1 MQKSPQE
8 IVIESA
14 LSKRKPLEAST
25 LEATDSTGEE
35 DEIIIDEKTSISEV
49 PEPKAPGKEFKEKTR
64 DRMDSLTKMLL
75 ADTEEDY

>member
-1 MQKSPQE
+1 MFTELLSDTGETSEYAKQVVKQTSDFMQKSPQE

-35 DEIIIDEKTSISEV
+35 DEKVVDEKTSISKV
-49 PEPKAPGKEFKEKTR
+49 H
-64 DRMDSLTKMLL
+64 
-75 ADTEEDY
+75 